1 LVRSLLAQPAKRR
14 ANAYPQAHEPD
25 CDGESALLCGTAILG
40 GFLITDVA
48 TSAQTSDA
56 SSAEGVAVRQE
67 DGQTYVVSENNSTV
81 LRVEPTSDTDR
92 AASPCTK
99 ETPCRYDDLDESAGF
114 VVAPPEIWATTGLT
128 YSFGPTTADIV
139 GNFEGGLGAQAFGLW
154 SNVARVRPVEV
165 PDGGAGSFVGNMRQ
179 LWGVGNHGD
188 GFPFDGPGGVLAHC
202 FFPPPVN
209 VGAIAGDC
217 HYDDAENWVTPAL
230 GGAGIDVVTVMA
242 HEIGHGLG
250 LPHSADP
257 NALMFPFY
265 SGRRAYL
272 GSDDIAQIAA
282 QYGNRTED
290 VIIQIEA
297 LNTVPP
303 GQGSFR
309 LRENS
314 IRVDLHQKG
323 AAAAVFQTRFMPSA
337 TANFIANGT
346 SDVDGVLANPAFGT
360 QYDGYIWHLGDLYR
374 GQLTMDAARRD
385 VDRVIVTLNITDNIL
400 TLTPVTLRV
409 SMNGRVLG
417 NIVVAPGNLVKVGNF
432 PLSPPFVNPAG
443 GSRREG
449 ENVYNKATQ

>member
-1 LVRSLLAQPAKRR
+1 MHMYRRTTRR
-14 ANAYPQAHEPD
+14 AIVK
-25 CDGESALLCGTAILG
+25 SALWCGTALAG
-40 GFLITDVA
+40 AFLITDLTRSA
-48 TSAQTSDA
+48 LANDARSAQADDA
-56 SSAEGVAVRQE
+56 SSAQEVPVRQE
-67 DGQTYVVSENNSTV
+67 DGQTYVVPPDNSTV
-81 LRVEPTSDTDR
+81 LRVEPTADTDKV
-92 AASPCTK
+92 SHCTP
-99 ETPCRYDDLDESAGF
+99 ENPCRYDDFDDHAEF
-114 VVAPPEIWATTGLT
+114 VLTPGVWPTTGLT
-128 YSFGPTTADIV
+128 YSFGPTTADII
-139 GNFEGGLGAQAFGLW
+139 GDFESGLGAQAFGLW

-179 LWGVGNHGD
+179 WWAAGDHLD

-202 FFPPPVN
+202 FYPPPVN
-209 VGAIAGDC
+209 AGAVAGDC
-217 HYDDAENWVTPAL
+217 HYDDSENWVTPAL

-250 LPHSADP
+250 LAHSADP

-272 GSDDIAQIAA
+272 GSDDIAGIAA
-282 QYGNRTED
+282 KYGNRTDD
-290 VIIQIEA
+290 VILQIEA

-314 IRVDLHQKG
+314 VRVDLHQKG
-323 AAAAVFQTRFMPSA
+323 APAAVFQSRFMPSA
-337 TANFIANGT
+337 NANFILNGT

-360 QYDGYIWHLGDLYR
+360 QYDSYIWHLGDLYR
-374 GQLTMDAARRD
+374 AQLTMDAARLD

-409 SMNGRVLG
+409 SMNGRILG
-417 NIVVAPGNLVKVGNF
+417 NIVVAPGNAVKVGNF
-432 PLSPPFVNPAG
+432 LLNPPFVNPSG

-449 ENVYNKATQ
+449 ENVYNKSTH